1 MKLVI
6 VTAVDSFQ
14 EDISKIFRDANIES
28 YSGSEIEGFKDQ
40 NGLLA
45 TSSWFPSVKGSSES
59 IMFFSFTEDE
69 NIETLFK
76 LIEEFNKKM
85 DTNNPIRAVVL
96 PIEKSI

>member
-6 VTAVDSFQ
+6 VTAVESFHK
-14 EDISKIFRDANIES
+14 DITKIFKEAKIKS
-28 YSGSEIEGFKDQ
+28 YSGSEIEGFKDH

-69 NIETLFK
+69 NIDTLFK
-76 LIEEFNKKM
+76 GIKTFNQTIE
-85 DTNNPIRAVVL
+85 TNNPIRAVVL

>member
-6 VTAVDSFQ
+6 LTAVESFQ
-14 EDISKIFRDANIES
+14 NDVSKIFKEAKIKS
-28 YSGSEIEGFKDQ
+28 YSGSEIEGYKDQ

-45 TSSWFPSVKGSSES
+45 TSSWFPNVKVYSES

-69 NIETLFK
+69 NIDSLFELVK
-76 LIEEFNKKM
+76 AYNKNM
-85 DTNNPIRAVVL
+85 ETNNPIRAVVL